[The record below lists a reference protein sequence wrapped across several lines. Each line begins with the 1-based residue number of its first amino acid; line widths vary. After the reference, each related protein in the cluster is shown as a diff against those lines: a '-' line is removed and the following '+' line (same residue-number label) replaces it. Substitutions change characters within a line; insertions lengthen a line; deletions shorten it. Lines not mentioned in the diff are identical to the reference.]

1 VPDAVL
7 LPWLLQSV
15 ETVVSVGDVLK
26 PVRKLSE
33 GTSLCRHDQKVSVRT
48 FLSIA
53 RCGIREGFVVSWR
66 HGRHLCGYTNDT
78 PSRSKAAASSSLIP
92 NRSAASASSAEI
104 SGFMISGGA
113 AIAIC
118 FLAAALGWVN

>member
-7 LPWLLQSV
+7 LPWLLQSF
-15 ETVVSVGDVLK
+15 ETVVSVGYVLK
-26 PVRKLSE
+26 PVLSD

-48 FLSIA
+48 FLSTA

-104 SGFMISGGA
+104 SGFMNSGGA
-113 AIAIC
+113 ASAIC
-118 FLAAALGWVN
+118 C